1 MKNLLSLVLLVLALL
16 LLSVSV
22 VAEDFVEDKEFT
34 VASYQG
40 VNAFVGAGKNIE
52 QLEDSTY
59 WVLDSR
65 ETLNIKYVAFVG
77 RIADVP
83 PYTFYSSEVN
93 KDANVLEAL
102 CLAHQPWH
110 DQYAAFAQAVKPLT
124 SDEMPVGVSFSFH
137 DYLPNGQRRTNLV
150 DTYYPTSAYMLE
162 DTYECDY
169 YDDHNSYTVVENNG
183 TKFMVFSLELWP
195 RKAVLD
201 WFISTVQANLDK
213 YVIVYTNSFSDTAG
227 EMYTMWD
234 WAGGFKYEGTTNLKN
249 YNLANSGTPRDGK
262 GIWDYAMAQFDNILA
277 VISAYADSSDI
288 VTGKAVNERGV
299 ETALVSANSD
309 KGANAGG
316 PTLLI
321 TKFSEDLKEVTF
333 AWATAFKGVDESS
346 AKTVKLN
353 KIGTLQEKDSS
364 DYLPKIALQYNGANK
379 AYILGYEGNTFR
391 PNANMTRAEACTIFA
406 RLLLGVQTIPDGYTT
421 RFEDVKKGDW
431 FYNAVAYLDESGF
444 FYRNESTTYKP
455 NEPIT
460 RAEFV
465 ELANLASTLAASST
479 VSFTDVPEDHFYYES
494 IMAAAASGL
503 VNGYEDATFRPD
515 KTITRAEVVTVINRL
530 LGLNVSERT
539 IDETRLEN
547 EFVDISDHWGRLN
560 VLMASNSNVHGA
572 YYYDVSLDGITE
584 STTDITIANKH
595 FSFTIDKKNG
605 KVTDIVNLAT
615 KTSVIGTP
623 TTPQF
628 IYLVNEKDVNILP
641 TKLELEGN
649 RIKVTF
655 KDKNVVY
662 LLIDVSD
669 NFVTVEI
676 DSALPKSIK
685 RVTFA
690 NLTASSTIVGEG
702 YLLNS
707 MGMSAWTKVDKFGY
721 STSSASSIGHS
732 YTIYDKGTMGAKMG
746 IVFSKKEDAIPFLKK
761 LTDTIDTKYGLASKA
776 GGAYARDWET
786 NFGDYIICTTVNP
799 ETLDKTISLAKELGV
814 DQFDIHQGANTF
826 IQGDFT
832 FAFTET
838 GTATEFYEKFGKKFE
853 EAGIVTG
860 LHTYAYYISPSAKKL
875 LSNSYWHDQLRIIP
889 KDTLT
894 LSKDLT
900 ATNRNVKTVE
910 NATNIKFEGTFFS
923 KNSKYVRIDN
933 EIIAV
938 GKTIVSGLTGCTRGA
953 CGTTATTH
961 KAGAKVYHLE
971 GYFGMLVPE
980 LGSELFYH
988 IADLTAAAYN
998 EGGFNMI
1005 YLDAID
1011 GIQQHTPA
1019 GHESWYYHSMFVQRI
1034 LSQCERTPVIETSN
1048 NSVRDW
1054 NFRGRCGAWDYS
1066 NYAFKKHIQIH
1077 ATSNTQWVNANQSS
1091 TLGWFNFFPDLS
1103 PALGL
1108 KNTFQKTLFHDDI
1121 DFLGLQ
1127 AYYYN
1132 SSMVYDSF
1140 SYTTVSENP
1149 YYKANIL
1156 YYNEYYSKLRKAH
1169 YFSDEVIEKVKKI
1182 GGEWR
1187 VIEKDGKYVFEQRAY
1202 NGTNFGNAI
1211 GIEDSLKG
1219 ENPFKKQTPYIRVES
1234 RYSTLLNNAYRLLE
1248 FDETKAVGA
1257 ENVVK
1262 TFTAINLNTTGSVIT
1277 VKVKGTGKDGD
1288 AMLLSLSH
1296 GSNDSNGRRDHF
1308 IDLNFE
1314 GWREFILLD
1323 SDNAEYDVSKY
1334 KFKGITTDG
1343 AAYVTYRY
1351 VPTMTA
1357 INRLTIR
1364 TCGATGKNA
1373 MIDDVILQ
1381 PHSEAPIKN
1390 PTVTVGNDSITFM
1403 CEMKGG
1409 EYLEYLPETGKAILY
1424 HSATQTTEEV
1434 SFKGSITVDK
1444 GSYEALFF
1452 AEAQTLAPIRVRLVF
1467 GFSGQQ
1473 IGN

>member
-1 MKNLLSLVLLVLALL
+1 MKKLLTIVLILVSLAVLSLSA
-16 LLSVSV
+16 S
-22 VAEDFVEDKEFT
+22 ADFVGDKDFT
-34 VASYQG
+34 LVSYHD
-40 VNAFVGAGKNIE
+40 VEPFVKPSGNIE
-52 QLEDSTY
+52 ALEDSTF
-59 WVLDSR
+59 WILDSKD
-65 ETLNIKYVAFVG
+65 TYNIKFTGFVG
-77 RIADVP
+77 RIAERP
-83 PYTFYSSEVN
+83 PFSFYT
-93 KDANVLEAL
+93 LEQDRTL
-102 CLAHQPWH
+102 LETTCLAHQPWH
-110 DQYAAFAQAVKPLT
+110 DQYKAFAKAVKPLT
-124 SDEMPVGVSFSFH
+124 SGNMPVGVTFSLT
-137 DYLPNGQRRTNLV
+137 DYLPDGQSRTNLV
-150 DTYYPTSAYMLE
+150 DEYYPTDAYML
-162 DTYECDY
+162 DDYKCDY
-169 YDDHNSYTVVENNG
+169 YDEYNSYFVIENNG
-183 TKFMVFSLELWP
+183 TEYIVFSLELWP
-195 RKAVLD
+195 REAVLN
-201 WFISTVQANLDK
+201 WFIETVNENLDK
-213 YVIVYTNSFSDTAG
+213 YVIIYTNSFIDESG
-227 EMYTMWD
+227 NMYTMWD
-234 WAGGFKYEGTTNLKN
+234 WASGFKFEGTSILKS
-249 YNLANSGTPRDGK
+249 YNLTNISRPRDGK
-262 GIWDYAMAQFDNILA
+262 GIWDYALAQFDNILA
-277 VISAYADSSDI
+277 VISAYPKTTSNI
-288 VTGKAVNERGV
+288 ITGKAVNERGV
-299 ETALVSANSD
+299 ETALISANAENGKNKDGVS
-309 KGANAGG
+309 
-316 PTLLI
+316 LLF
-321 TKFSEDLKEVTF
+321 TKISEDNSEITC
-333 AWATAFKGVDESS
+333 AWATAYKGIDESS
-346 AKTVKLN
+346 AVTVKLD
-353 KIGTLQEKDSS
+353 KIGTLREKSAS
-364 DYLPKIALQYNGANK
+364 ETLPKIALQYNGANK

-391 PNANMTRAEACTIFA
+391 PDANMTRAEACTIFA

-421 RFEDVKKGDW
+421 RFTDVKKGDW
-431 FYNAVAYLDESGF
+431 FYNAVAFLDESGF

-465 ELANLASTLAASST
+465 ELANLASTLVASST
-479 VSFTDVPEDHFYYES
+479 VSFSDVPENHFYYES

-628 IYLVNEKDVNILP
+628 IYLVNEKDVNIFP

-690 NLTASSTIVGEG
+690 NLTASSTIVGQG

-786 NFGDYIICTTVNP
+786 NFGDYIICNSINP
-799 ETLDKTISLAKELGV
+799 ETLDQTITLAKSLGV
-814 DQFDIHQGANTF
+814 DQFDIHQGSNTF
-826 IQGDFT
+826 VQGDFT

-853 EAGIVTG
+853 ETGIVTG

-894 LSKDLT
+894 LSKDIT

-961 KAGAKVYHLE
+961 KAGTKVYHLE

-1019 GHESWYYHSMFVQRI
+1019 GHEAWYYHSMFVQRI

-1054 NFRGRCGAWDYS
+1054 NFRGRCGAWDYA

-1077 ATSNTQWVNANQSS
+1077 ATSNTQWINANQSS
-1091 TLGWFNFFPDLS
+1091 ILGWFNFFPDRE

-1127 AYYYN
+1127 AFYYN
-1132 SSMVYDSF
+1132 SAIVYEGF
-1140 SYTTVSENP
+1140 NAKTIEENP
-1149 YYKANIL
+1149 FYMANIT
-1156 YYNEYYSKLRKAH
+1156 YYNEHYSKLRKAH
-1169 YFSDEVIEKVKKI
+1169 YFSDEVIAKVKSI

-1187 VIEKDGKYVFEQRAY
+1187 IIEKDGKYVFEQRAY
-1202 NGTNFGNAI
+1202 NGANLGNAI
-1211 GIEDSLKG
+1211 GVEDTLKG
-1219 ENPFKKQTPYIRVES
+1219 TNPFSEQTPFIRIES
-1234 RYSTLLNNAYRLLE
+1234 RYSSLLNSPYKFFE
-1248 FDETKAVGA
+1248 FDETKAIGA

-1262 TFTAINLNTTGSVIT
+1262 TLSSSISLSGKEVLT

-1323 SDNAEYDVSKY
+1323 SDNAEYNVNKY

-1357 INRLTIR
+1357 ITRLTVR
-1364 TCGATGKNA
+1364 TCGSTGKNA

-1381 PHSEAPIKN
+1381 PCSEAPVKN
-1390 PTVTVGNDSITFM
+1390 PTVTVGNESITFM
-1403 CEMKGG
+1403 CEMSGG
-1409 EYLEYLPETGKAILY
+1409 EYLEYSPETGKAILY
-1424 HSATQTTEEV
+1424 HNGTQTTEEV
-1434 SFKGSITVDK
+1434 SFKGDITVK
-1444 GSYEALFF
+1444 GDYSASFR
-1452 AEAQTLAPIRVRLVF
+1452 AEAQSLAPIRARLVF